1 MKALEIKQQL
11 RELADMLMDD
21 GGVSAMS
28 LAQTFRSVT
37 GPDELFDLGQDAL
50 DELIT
55 RWSTDI
61 IKAKRRS
68 GNGSARLPGI
78 GEVDETVTT
87 LNAEGGYVVKYLR
100 HATPADLLADVQ
112 LHEENVQT
120 ARKALDRAERRN
132 GVLIPLMESQG
143 FETVAEALAHL
154 GLNGTPSDD

>member
-37 GPDELFDLGQDAL
+37 GPDDLFDLGQDAL
-50 DELIT
+50 DELIM

-87 LNAEGGYVVKYLR
+87 LDGEGGYVVKHLR
-100 HATPADLLADVQ
+100 HATSADLLADEQ
-112 LHEENVQT
+112 LHEENVET
-120 ARKALDRAERRN
+120 ARKALERAKNRN
-132 GVLIPLMESQG
+132 RTLIPLMEAEG

-154 GLNGTPSDD
+154 GLDDAV